1 MQVNDI
7 LLLLGFDQDQAEEVS
22 IKINN
27 FLTFLEEILAKVV
40 ELLELKL
47 FPYPYS
53 SLNLKPY

>member
-40 ELLELKL
+40 ELL
-47 FPYPYS
+47 
-53 SLNLKPY
+53 